1 MAAADV
7 TFSET
12 GLIDDHYGS
21 GPVSRRLLRRAAL
34 IYAVVVVA
42 GLLPTLL
49 NAPAP
54 WQAGGLGLIIPG
66 GGFLAVG
73 GWTYFLFPL
82 ALLLAAVA
90 CALWLLMANVFAP
103 LFVWLASAGL
113 AAGLAGETVRPSA
126 PYLALGFVAVFLGW
140 VINKHRLIA
149 IRELERRAVRNEYLP
164 GAEQQVIARAAAR
177 SQPGAREMSEA
188 DLAQLRYALDRGL
201 QPVQELQGF
210 DVIEQFQ
217 TSSIRYQIDYLLWAL
232 QVAQCHYT
240 PNFHGYLS
248 RAQRNLIDKLTVPK
262 VWKWW
267 KWESLFGNFSWNFD
281 PIAKDN
287 IMFGGFSSAN
297 VALYTANTGDDHY
310 LAPGSLSFE
319 LNRSRIYKH
328 SLRTMLDAGR
338 KNHQS
343 AVYGP
348 LYPCE
353 PKLTYSACNL
363 WGNFA
368 HLTGDRIFGTDV
380 RRELVSQLKPLH
392 IGEMMC
398 RDGTVHAGRVT
409 PLGIRIP
416 VYTCNHVTALW
427 GWMASAFFPDLSRRV
442 WAMLREECVK
452 FDVDGEISLSTE
464 SYDRMD
470 TGNYRKSEAGIHA
483 QFLVLA
489 REQGDEQV
497 ARAILRKLDR
507 DFDRTEINGTVSYG
521 KSSNVNNATI
531 VMGRLMRTGDVRTMV
546 LDGPPAG
553 AMRGPVL
560 AEASYPDVLVAKA
573 FSGGDDL
580 SLVLYGTGTA
590 ATQSLGIERL
600 QPNGIYRVDGP
611 GAPQTIQADGRGQAR
626 FDVELSGRTEI
637 RLAPQA

>member
-7 TFSET
+7 TFPEV

-34 IYAVVVVA
+34 CYAVVVIA
-42 GLLPTLL
+42 GLAPTLL
-49 NAPAP
+49 NGPAA

-66 GGFLAVG
+66 GGFLSVG
-73 GWTYFLFPL
+73 GWSYALFAL
-82 ALLLAAVA
+82 TLLLAAVA
-90 CALWLLMANVFAP
+90 CALWLFMANVFAP
-103 LFVWLASAGL
+103 LFVWLGSAAL
-113 AAGLAGETVRPSA
+113 AAGLAGETVRPSG
-126 PYLALGFVAVFLGW
+126 PYIVLGISAAFLAWAV
-140 VINKHRLIA
+140 NKHRLIA

-164 GAEQQVIARAAAR
+164 RAEEQVIARAAACPL
-177 SQPGAREMSEA
+177 PGKRELSEE
-188 DLAQLRYALDRGL
+188 DLAHLRYALDRGL
-201 QPVQELQGF
+201 QPVDALQGF

-248 RAQRNLIDKLTVPK
+248 KAQRNLIDKLTVPK

-267 KWESLFGNFSWNFD
+267 RWESLFGNFSLNFD
-281 PIAKDN
+281 PISKDN

-297 VALYTANTGDDHY
+297 VALYTANTGDDRY
-310 LAPGSLSFE
+310 LKPGSLSFR
-319 LNRSRIYKH
+319 LNRSRSYRH

-338 KNHQS
+338 MNHES
-343 AVYGP
+343 AVYAP

-363 WGNFA
+363 WGNFG

-380 RRELVSQLKPLH
+380 RHELVKQLKPMH
-392 IGEMMC
+392 ISEMMC

-442 WAMLREECVK
+442 WAMLREECVT
-452 FDVDGEISLSTE
+452 FDADGEIRLSTE
-464 SYDRMD
+464 SYDRVD
-470 TGNYRKSEAGIHA
+470 TGNYAKSEAGIYA

-497 ARAILRKLDR
+497 ASAILRRLDR
-507 DFDRTEINGTVSYG
+507 DFDRAEINGTVSYG
-521 KSSNVNNATI
+521 KSSNVNHATLL
-531 VMGRLMRTGDVRTMV
+531 MGRLMRAGDVRTMV

-560 AEASYPDVLVAKA
+560 TEASYPDVLVAKA
-573 FSGGDDL
+573 FSGGEDL
-580 SLVLYGTGTA
+580 SLVLYGSGNRARQT
-590 ATQSLGIERL
+590 LGIERL
-600 QPNGIYRVDGP
+600 QPNRIYTVTGA
-611 GAPQTIQADGRGQAR
+611 GAPPTVQADGRGQAR
-626 FDVELSGRTEI
+626 FDVELSGRAEI
-637 RLAPQA
+637 RLVAQA